1 MGLAFAGQVFLS
13 RNDGKHRSHVL
24 TKRKGKDI
32 MLHNFILRKG
42 YEGERTGKV
51 VRDLAS
57 STVSA
62 DRLEP
67 EAVTLLSLPVETAVR
82 EVGGRRR

>member
-1 MGLAFAGQVFLS
+1 
-13 RNDGKHRSHVL
+13 
-24 TKRKGKDI
+24 